1 VHRASAERFQRLTH
15 RVIQMAKADR
25 KEPKA
30 DDDAEQFQ
38 RFLEGARK
46 RRLDESLED
55 FAVKFFE
62 DGAPPN

>member
-1 VHRASAERFQRLTH
+1 
-15 RVIQMAKADR
+15 MAKADR
-25 KEPKA
+25 KPKA

-55 FAVKFFE
+55 FAVKFFQ